1 MLMNPTAKVIGRFGV
16 IQLVIIAMGWLATRS
31 FRKLH
36 LVSSSETGLVR
47 PVRSLGEFFALY
59 GAWFLLVPLI
69 WCALLVFAPGDTER
83 VDDTSAAA
91 KLSLW
96 FTVIVFF
103 ACAFAFMDM
112 AMNFSTVLKSQ

>member
-1 MLMNPTAKVIGRFGV
+1 MKPTAKVIGQFGV
-16 IQLVIIAMGWLATRS
+16 IQLTIIAMGWLATKA

-36 LVSSSETGLVR
+36 LVSVSETGLVR
-47 PVRSLGEFFALY
+47 PERGLGEFFASY
-59 GAWFLLVPLI
+59 GAWFLIVPPL
-69 WCALLVFAPGDTER
+69 WCALLVFASGDAKR

-96 FTVIVFF
+96 FTVIIFI

-112 AMNFSTVLKSQ
+112 ALNFSTVIKAR